1 MFHLFKLVIRF
12 LIANC
17 NYFDE
22 NIYKERSLNM
32 VMNIRHM
39 TPLDWPQVK
48 DIYEEG
54 INSKNATFETQAPP
68 YEKWME
74 AAHPQCHLVAEEDNQ
89 VLAWAKVLFTSA
101 RPVYAGVGEV
111 SIYVHPN
118 AKGKGIGSKL
128 LQKLITISE
137 LQGFWTL
144 KAVIFPENIA
154 SINLHKKC
162 GFRVVGTHEKMGKM
176 DGIWRDNIVMERRS
190 NNIGIN

>member
-1 MFHLFKLVIRF
+1 MTVEIKIR
-12 LIANC
+12 
-17 NYFDE
+17 Y
-22 NIYKERSLNM
+22 
-32 VMNIRHM
+32 M
-39 TPLDWPQVK
+39 TPEDWPQVK

-54 INSKNATFETQAPP
+54 IKSKNATFETQAPT

-74 AAHPQCHLVAEEDNQ
+74 AAHPQCHLVVEENNQ

-118 AKGKGIGSKL
+118 AKGKGVGRKL
-128 LQKLITISE
+128 LQELITVSE
-137 LQGFWTL
+137 QQGFWTL
-144 KAVIFPENIA
+144 KAVIFPENVA

-176 DGIWRDNIVMERRS
+176 DGVWRDNVVMERRS
-190 NNIGIN
+190 DIVGVDEDSRKKRKSGLLSLFFE

>member
-1 MFHLFKLVIRF
+1 
-12 LIANC
+12 
-17 NYFDE
+17 
-22 NIYKERSLNM
+22 M

-39 TPLDWPQVK
+39 TPSDWPQVK

-54 INSKNATFETQAPP
+54 IKSKNATFETQAPT

-74 AAHPQCHLVAEEDNQ
+74 AAHPQCHLVAEEDSQ

-111 SIYVHPN
+111 SIYVHPC
-118 AKGKGIGSKL
+118 AKGKGVGGEL
-128 LQKLITISE
+128 LHELIAESE
-137 LQGFWTL
+137 QQGFWTL
-144 KAVIFPENIA
+144 KAVIFPENEA

-162 GFRVVGTHEKMGKM
+162 GFRVVGTHERMGKM

-190 NNIGIN
+190 TNVGIN